1 MEPLLLDQS
10 PQGINL
16 KSNLTNRNGILAD
29 QNAPLLSVDIASV
42 ESSSI
47 AGIVNNMGEKSGDAA
62 GNSDG
67 SLMNHAIMNT
77 AQQLPYSLGSMEG
90 LKENAPFRPGQ
101 GGFINDAALKH
112 HEGGRGAL
120 NSLSQGTLWPE
131 TEKISTGENEV
142 NAAENRNIGN
152 NVIVTIEKESP
163 KRGDS
168 EIVCIDSVEPTSLLN
183 SSNQTNVGERKGAEV
198 GESRKLEILKSIV
211 YGGLIESI
219 TSLGVVSSAAGASA
233 GTLNIIALGLANLIG
248 GLFIIG
254 HNLMDLKNDHSDRYQ
269 ETLGRRDN
277 FSLHAALSILS
288 FLIFGLLPP
297 VMYGFSFRKSDDRD
311 LKLAAVGG
319 ASLFCIILLAIGKAH
334 TQRKQPK
341 PYISTIFY
349 FFCTGLMAS
358 GCFLF
363 SWGPHQ
369 QAFAENKWVRV

>member
-1 MEPLLLDQS
+1 NAAVDHTQVHGMNQDASSGFPNNFSSSNGNDHSVMPHAEKTLVKTGEHPEGSYSKPYQSGAGSLNPSTMKPLLLDQS

-47 AGIVNNMGEKSGDAA
+47 ALISAREKLGDAA

-67 SLMNHAIMNT
+67 SLMNHAIMDT

-101 GGFINDAALKH
+101 GNLMG
-112 HEGGRGAL
+112 
-120 NSLSQGTLWPE
+120 PE

-142 NAAENRNIGN
+142 NAAENKNIGN

-254 HNLMDLKNDHSDRYQ
+254 HN
-269 ETLGRRDN
+269 
-277 FSLHAALSILS
+277 
-288 FLIFGLLPP
+288 
-297 VMYGFSFRKSDDRD
+297 
-311 LKLAAVGG
+311 
-319 ASLFCIILLAIGKAH
+319 
-334 TQRKQPK
+334 
-341 PYISTIFY
+341 
-349 FFCTGLMAS
+349 
-358 GCFLF
+358 
-363 SWGPHQ
+363 
-369 QAFAENKWVRV
+369 